1 MATDSSPADETQ
13 VRSAV
18 TVRDNLRR
26 FLRLIAKDVVRRLAD
41 IDEDDFPQV
50 ARQEV
55 SRNNP

>member
-26 FLRLIAKDVVRRLAD
+26 FLRLIAKDVVHRLAD